1 MRNNADMS
9 VALDPK
15 LDHAPCGFL
24 VVADD
29 GRLMEINATLCQ
41 WLGVV
46 RDDVRFA
53 HVDKV
58 LTVATRAY
66 YQVSLFPELR
76 MGGAAEE
83 VYVTLRGENGS
94 ALPVLL
100 NAVRRAEEHV
110 SEWVVVRIE
119 QRGRWEEEML
129 QAKRTAER
137 ETLAK
142 VRANEELGRVKVA
155 LEQTLAEL
163 KKSNWLL
170 QKAAEVLP
178 TCMYCERVK
187 GDKAQWESALDLLK
201 RSSVFLSHGC
211 CPDCMPR
218 LVAEFGFKPEDIP
231 PDPAGQ

>member
-1 MRNNADMS
+1 MQTSAHMS
-9 VALDPK
+9 GRLEPRLDY
-15 LDHAPCGFL
+15 APCGFL

-29 GRLMEINATLCQ
+29 GRLMEINATLCG
-41 WLGVV
+41 WLGVERDNV
-46 RDDVRFA
+46 RLG

-58 LTVATRAY
+58 MTVATRTY
-66 YQVSLFPELR
+66 YQISLFPELR
-76 MGGAAEE
+76 MGRAVEE
-83 VYVTLRGENGS
+83 VFVTLRRENGD
-94 ALPVLL
+94 AVPVLL
-100 NAVRRAEEHV
+100 NAVRRAEEQV

-119 QRGRWEEEML
+119 QRGRWEEEVL

-137 ETLAK
+137 
-142 VRANEELGRVKVA
+142 ANEELGRAKKE

-187 GDKAQWESALDLLK
+187 GDKAQWESALELLK

-218 LVAEFGFKPEDIP
+218 MLADFGLKPEDMP
-231 PDPAGQ
+231 PAREGQY